1 LNRTWVEAKVL
12 EVKNLNVSYGVT
24 PILRDVSFSIRQG
37 EIVALLGSNGAG
49 KTTLVNTIMGMQ
61 KPLSGEIVFEGEHIE
76 NMPPHEIV
84 KRGIVEVPEGRK
96 IFPYIS
102 VRDNLFLGAYSE
114 QAWSKK
120 NDSIQWVY
128 SLFPLLKER
137 QNMPARTLSGG
148 EQQMLVIGRGLMSQ
162 PKLILVDEPSLG
174 LAPKLLAE
182 VYNILAKLSEEKIT
196 TLLSEQNARQA
207 LTISDRGYVL
217 ENGRVVL
224 ADTGDKLLDSELV
237 KEAYLGR

>member
-1 LNRTWVEAKVL
+1 ML
-12 EVKNLNVSYGVT
+12 EVKNLNVSYGIT
-24 PILRDVSFSIRQG
+24 PILRDVSFNIRQG
-37 EIVALLGSNGAG
+37 EIIALLGSNGAG
-49 KTTLVNTIMGMQ
+49 KTTLVNTVMGML
-61 KPLSGEIVFEGEHIE
+61 KPVSGDIVFQGEHIE

-84 KRGIVEVPEGRK
+84 KRGVAQVPEGRK

-102 VRDNLFLGAYSE
+102 VRDNLFLGAFSKE
-114 QAWSKK
+114 AWSKR
-120 NDSIQWVY
+120 NDSAEWVY

-137 QNMPARTLSGG
+137 RNMPARTLSGG
-148 EQQMLVIGRGLMSQ
+148 EQQMLVIGRGLMSH
-162 PKLILVDEPSLG
+162 PKLIMVDEPSLG
-174 LAPKLLAE
+174 LAPKLLSE
-182 VYNILAKLSEEKIT
+182 VYDILEKFREEKIT

-224 ADTGDKLLDSELV
+224 TDSSDKLLGSKLV

>member
-1 LNRTWVEAKVL
+1 ML

-24 PILRDVSFSIRQG
+24 PILRDVSINIRQG

-49 KTTLVNTIMGMQ
+49 KTTLVNTVMGML
-61 KPLSGEIVFEGEHIE
+61 KPVSGEIVFQGEHIE
-76 NMPPHEIV
+76 NMSPHEIV
-84 KRGIVEVPEGRK
+84 RRGVAQVPEGRK

-102 VRDNLFLGAYSE
+102 VRDNLFLGAYSGE
-114 QAWSKK
+114 AWSKR
-120 NDSIQWVY
+120 NDSLEWVY
-128 SLFPLLKER
+128 NLFPLLKER
-137 QNMPARTLSGG
+137 NNMPARTLSGG
-148 EQQMLVIGRGLMSQ
+148 EQQMLVIGRGLMSH
-162 PKLILVDEPSLG
+162 PKLIMVDEPSLG
-174 LAPKLLAE
+174 LAPKLLSE
-182 VYNILAKLSEEKIT
+182 VYNILGKLRDEKIT

-224 ADTGDKLLDSELV
+224 TDSSDKLLGSKLV

>member
-1 LNRTWVEAKVL
+1 VL

-24 PILRDVSFSIRQG
+24 PVLRDVSFNIQEG
-37 EIVALLGSNGAG
+37 EVVALLGSNGAG
-49 KTTLVNTIMGMQ
+49 KTTLVNTIMGML
-61 KPLSGEIVFEGEHIE
+61 KPVSGEIVFEGEHIDS
-76 NMPPHEIV
+76 MPTYEIV
-84 KRGIVEVPEGRK
+84 KRGIAQVPEGRR

-102 VRDNLFLGAYSE
+102 VRDNLFLGAYSDK
-114 QAWSKK
+114 AWSKR
-120 NDSIQWVY
+120 NHSIELVY

-162 PKLILVDEPSLG
+162 PRLILVDEPSLG

-182 VYNILAKLSEEKIT
+182 VYSILSKLSEVKIT

-207 LTISDRGYVL
+207 LTISDRGYVM
-217 ENGRVVL
+217 ENGRMVL
-224 ADTGDKLLDSELV
+224 ADSSDRLLVSDLI

>member
-1 LNRTWVEAKVL
+1 ML

-24 PILRDVSFSIRQG
+24 PILRDVSLSIKQG
-37 EIVALLGSNGAG
+37 EVIALLGSNGAG
-49 KTTLVNTIMGMQ
+49 KTTLVNTMMGML
-61 KPLSGEIVFEGEHIE
+61 KAVSGEILFEGEHIE

-84 KRGIVEVPEGRK
+84 KRGIAQVPEGRR

-102 VRDNLFLGAYSE
+102 VRDNLFLGAYSNE
-114 QAWSKK
+114 AWHRRGESM
-120 NDSIQWVY
+120 QWVY
-128 SLFPLLKER
+128 NLFPLLKER

-148 EQQMLVIGRGLMSQ
+148 EQQMLVIGRGLMSC

-174 LAPKLLAE
+174 LAPKLLSE
-182 VYNILAKLSEEKIT
+182 VYDILDKLSEEKIT

-224 ADTGDKLLDSELV
+224 ADSSDRLLNSDLI

>member
-1 LNRTWVEAKVL
+1 ML

-24 PILRDVSFSIRQG
+24 PILRDVSFNIRQG

-49 KTTLVNTIMGMQ
+49 KTTLVNTVMGML
-61 KPLSGEIVFEGEHIE
+61 KPVSGEIVFEGEHIDS
-76 NMPPHEIV
+76 MSPHEIV
-84 KRGIVEVPEGRK
+84 RRGVAQVPEGRK
-96 IFPYIS
+96 IFPYIN
-102 VRDNLFLGAYSE
+102 VRDNLFLGAFSWE
-114 QAWSKK
+114 AWRKR
-120 NDSIQWVY
+120 NDSIEWVY

-137 QNMPARTLSGG
+137 RNMPARTLSGG
-148 EQQMLVIGRGLMSQ
+148 EQQMLVIGRGLMSH
-162 PKLILVDEPSLG
+162 PKLIMVDEPSLG
-174 LAPKLLAE
+174 LAPKLLSE
-182 VYNILAKLSEEKIT
+182 VYNILEKLRDEKIT

-224 ADTGDKLLDSELV
+224 TDSSDKLLGSKLV

>member
-1 LNRTWVEAKVL
+1 ML

-24 PILRDVSFSIRQG
+24 QILRDVSLSIKQG
-37 EIVALLGSNGAG
+37 EVIALLGSNGAG
-49 KTTLVNTIMGMQ
+49 KTTLVNTLMGML
-61 KPLSGEIVFEGEHIE
+61 KAVSGEIIFEGEHIE

-84 KRGIVEVPEGRK
+84 KRGIAQVPEGRK

-102 VRDNLFLGAYSE
+102 VRDNLFLGAYSND
-114 QAWSKK
+114 AWHGRGESMEL
-120 NDSIQWVY
+120 VY
-128 SLFPLLKER
+128 NLFPLLKER

-148 EQQMLVIGRGLMSQ
+148 EQQMLVIGRGLMSR
-162 PKLILVDEPSLG
+162 PKLLLVDEPSLG
-174 LAPKLLAE
+174 LAPKLLSE
-182 VYNILAKLSEEKIT
+182 VYGILDKLSEEKIT

-217 ENGRVVL
+217 ENGKVVL
-224 ADTGDKLLDSELV
+224 ADSSDKLLNSELI

>member
-1 LNRTWVEAKVL
+1 ML

-24 PILRDVSFSIRQG
+24 PILRDVSLSVKQG
-37 EIVALLGSNGAG
+37 EVIALLGSNGAG
-49 KTTLVNTIMGMQ
+49 KTTLVNTIMGML
-61 KPLSGEIVFEGEHIE
+61 KPVSGEILFEGEHIE

-84 KRGIVEVPEGRK
+84 KRGMAQVPEGRK

-102 VRDNLFLGAYSE
+102 VRDNLCLGAYSNE
-114 QAWSKK
+114 AWHKRSQ
-120 NDSIQWVY
+120 SMEWVY

-137 QNMPARTLSGG
+137 QNMSARTLSGG
-148 EQQMLVIGRGLMSQ
+148 EQQMLVIGRGLMSR
-162 PKLILVDEPSLG
+162 PRLILVDEPSLG
-174 LAPKLLAE
+174 LAPKLLSE

-224 ADTGDKLLDSELV
+224 ADSSDNLLNSDLI

>member
-1 LNRTWVEAKVL
+1 ML
-12 EVKNLNVSYGVT
+12 EVKNLNVSYGIT
-24 PILRDVSFSIRQG
+24 PILRDVSFNIRQG
-37 EIVALLGSNGAG
+37 EIIALLGSNGAG
-49 KTTLVNTIMGMQ
+49 KTTLVNTIMGML
-61 KPLSGEIVFEGEHIE
+61 KPVSGDIVFQGEHIE

-84 KRGIVEVPEGRK
+84 KRGVAQVPEGRK

-102 VRDNLFLGAYSE
+102 VRDNLFLGAFSKE
-114 QAWSKK
+114 AWSKR
-120 NDSIQWVY
+120 NDSVEWVY

-137 QNMPARTLSGG
+137 RNMPARTLSGG
-148 EQQMLVIGRGLMSQ
+148 EQQMLVIGRGLMSH
-162 PKLILVDEPSLG
+162 PRLMMVDEPSLG
-174 LAPKLLAE
+174 LAPKLLSE
-182 VYNILAKLSEEKIT
+182 VYNILGKLRDEKIT

-224 ADTGDKLLDSELV
+224 TDSSDKLLGSKLV